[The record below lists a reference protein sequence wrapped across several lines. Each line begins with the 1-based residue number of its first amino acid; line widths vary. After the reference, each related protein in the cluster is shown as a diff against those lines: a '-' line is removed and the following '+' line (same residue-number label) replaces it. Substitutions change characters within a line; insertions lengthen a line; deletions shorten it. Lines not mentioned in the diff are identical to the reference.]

1 MVILRQLIKD
11 FGLPIKIRGVATVR
25 DEDGLACSSRNQF
38 LSPKERNISLALPKT
53 LAKAAQQ
60 VLKRERLDLQEM
72 RCSLEQKGLQVDY
85 LEVVDPHKLQPR
97 QTNQHFSLLA
107 AAVRCGST
115 RLIDHTFLMTHKPIV
130 AIDGPAG
137 AGKSTVTRAFAKKLG
152 LLYLDT
158 GAMYRAVAWLI
169 NEKRINPKDEVAVKQ
184 ALKGLELVLQPSK
197 DNPKVI
203 INGNQVTDAI
213 RSPKITSIVSLI
225 AAQKAVREELTSQQK
240 AIGISGGLVAEGR
253 DIGTAVF
260 PNAELKIFLTATTAE
275 RARRRIIDLQHQGFS
290 NLDIKEVEA
299 QINKRDLMDSTR
311 EISPLTKAEDAIELI
326 TDNMDIQT
334 VIKEIEE
341 LFRMKI
347 PEEVWPSPAS

>member
-1 MVILRQLIKD
+1 
-11 FGLPIKIRGVATVR
+11 
-25 DEDGLACSSRNQF
+25 
-38 LSPKERNISLALPKT
+38 
-53 LAKAAQQ
+53 
-60 VLKRERLDLQEM
+60 
-72 RCSLEQKGLQVDY
+72 
-85 LEVVDPHKLQPR
+85 
-97 QTNQHFSLLA
+97 
-107 AAVRCGST
+107 
-115 RLIDHTFLMTHKPIV
+115 MTHKPIV

-290 NLDIKEVEA
+290 NLDVKEVEA